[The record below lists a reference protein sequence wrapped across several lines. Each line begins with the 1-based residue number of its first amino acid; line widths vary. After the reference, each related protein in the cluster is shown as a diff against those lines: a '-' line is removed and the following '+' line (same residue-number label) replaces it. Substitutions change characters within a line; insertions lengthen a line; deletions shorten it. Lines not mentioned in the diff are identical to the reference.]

1 MKHRP
6 ILLLEASTDRDWDQA
21 TALLQRVY
29 VDGGFTATEQA
40 KTFMTRA
47 NLEPAGTLLLAV
59 EGLDTVIGAVLLLH
73 PVSTLRQLAEGDER
87 EFRVL
92 GVDERARGRGVGELL
107 VQGCLERSHAAG
119 ARSVVIWTQPSM
131 FSAHRL
137 YERLGFERAPERD
150 VLDPRGFTRLVY
162 VHRSDGERMR

>member
-1 MKHRP
+1 VKHQTIHLR
-6 ILLLEASTDRDWDQA
+6 EASSDKEWDQA

-29 VDGGFTATEQA
+29 VEGGFTAAEQA
-40 KTFMTRA
+40 ASFMTRA

-59 EGLDTVIGAVLLLH
+59 EGMDTVIGAVLLLH
-73 PVSTLRQLAEGDER
+73 PDSALRQLAEAEER

-107 VQGCLERSHAAG
+107 VRGCLERSLAAG
-119 ARSVVIWTQPSM
+119 ARSVVIWTQPLM
-131 FSAHRL
+131 YSAHRL

-150 VLDPRGFTRLVY
+150 VQDPRGFTRLVY
-162 VHRSDGERMR
+162 VHRSDRERLR